1 MCENTITKRR
11 KVRNEIWR
19 VSNVRWKAGERK
31 QWTWIFQ
38 YFRTIIRLLA
48 GVPLLHLMRENSSLS
63 SPEFSSITMLF
74 SIRIRLETNSVYYH
88 RDYLIVSKTW
98 GRELH
103 IKHYYKC
110 FIKNTY
116 LELSEHQLIS
126 IGKQAFKIFT
136 HDRKIKDANITF
148 WKLTQRQSSKYKLN
162 ERRARR
168 VGEGDKSDPHLVSA
182 ILANSFLHRDC
193 SIWRYLSASRT
204 AREILRSCCTAPKV
218 SAAQDT
224 LCAHRT
230 IMSNWCLTRSTRST
244 DSLSVHSGA
253 SSWRY
258 AKFNPFNEPW
268 RTTTN
273 WQMPHGQFG
282 HVLEIQP
289 KALLSVLHDCDSRR
303 INKQ

>member
-1 MCENTITKRR
+1 MNVNFSIFSNHHTIIGGCTAPASDARKFIVELTGVLLYHYVVLYQDPSGNEQRVLSPILSHCFENM
-11 KVRNEIWR
+11 
-19 VSNVRWKAGERK
+19 GER
-31 QWTWIFQ
+31 TSH
-38 YFRTIIRLLA
+38 RALLQ
-48 GVPLLHLMRENSSLS
+48 M
-63 SPEFSSITMLF
+63 
-74 SIRIRLETNSVYYH
+74 
-88 RDYLIVSKTW
+88 
-98 GRELH
+98 
-103 IKHYYKC
+103 

-116 LELSEHQLIS
+116 LELFEYQLIS
-126 IGKQAFKIFT
+126 IGKQAFKVFT
-136 HDRKIKDANITF
+136 HDRKNKDANITF
-148 WKLTQRQSSKYKLN
+148 WKLMQCQSSKYKLN

-182 ILANSFLHRDC
+182 TLANSFSHRDC

-273 WQMPHGQFG
+273 WQMPRGQFG
-282 HVLEIQP
+282 RFRDSAEGSTFCSTRLWLE
-289 KALLSVLHDCDSRR
+289 KD
-303 INKQ
+303 